1 MRHSARRDS
10 DQRAMRW
17 GCLNRCFEDCF
28 CICSEGLYR
37 WIAAPGSG
45 QNEVTAAVLSPHNK
59 HPRSRHPRHRTPNV
73 QSEGM
78 EQPNAR
84 QLRSLRLSALARDNR
99 AVAEL
104 NARISNSPDYLVEEL
119 MKRHGWPAHE
129 AICAVQQLQEKAF
142 QETADHS
149 AA

>member
-1 MRHSARRDS
+1 MSNWLSWPKRFFKA
-10 DQRAMRW
+10 
-17 GCLNRCFEDCF
+17 FF
-28 CICSEGLYR
+28 CSCSEGIYR
-37 WIAAPGSG
+37 
-45 QNEVTAAVLSPHNK
+45 QTAALGSEQSEVIAGVLSPCGNI
-59 HPRSRHPRHRTPNV
+59 RGRGTPRHRATNV

-78 EQPNAR
+78 KQPNAR

>member
-1 MRHSARRDS
+1 MSNWLSWPKRFFKA
-10 DQRAMRW
+10 
-17 GCLNRCFEDCF
+17 FF
-28 CICSEGLYR
+28 CSCSEGIFR
-37 WIAAPGSG
+37 QIAALG
-45 QNEVTAAVLSPHNK
+45 NEQSEVIAGALSPCGNI
-59 HPRSRHPRHRTPNV
+59 RGRGTPRHRATNV
-73 QSEGM
+73 QSVGM
-78 EQPNAR
+78 KQPNAR